1 MVNDFENLCCAFT
14 CNASYLLVPLYC
26 LIQRFVNCGNAN
38 VDCARVMVE
47 FVLKGLPPGTRFLNG
62 LVNVAESKVLAAL
75 SSVVA
80 VSRSVALWGSAKN
93 CRGTKFRFLLTARS

>member
-1 MVNDFENLCCAFT
+1 MVSDFENRCCACT

-26 LIQRFVNCGNAN
+26 WIQRLLNCGKTS

-47 FVLKGLPPGTRFLNG
+47 LVLKGLPPGTRFLNG
-62 LVNVAESKVLAAL
+62 LASVAESRVLAAL

-80 VSRSVALWGSAKN
+80 VNRSVALCGSAKN